1 MNTDQLKRDICQMAK
16 TLHRD
21 GFLDGEISSLSCR
34 QGDLM
39 IITPAGIAAWKC
51 RPGDLIDV
59 GLRELSFA
67 GIYKPARD
75 HALHA
80 AIYLGNRSFGCIIH
94 SASRSVMTSSRAGL
108 EILPML
114 DDMAQIVGPSARIA
128 QCAFQPGRKE
138 AAAVR
143 RAMRFRSAVLLADHG
158 ALCAGA
164 SLAEALAVCQVLE
177 KGCRCFIE
185 TFFLGGW
192 RRINRF
198 ESALMRFNYLCR
210 YSRAART
217 NR

>member
-1 MNTDQLKRDICQMAK
+1 
-16 TLHRD
+16 
-21 GFLDGEISSLSCR
+21 
-34 QGDLM
+34 M
-39 IITPAGIAAWKC
+39 IITPAGIAAWEC

-59 GLRELSFA
+59 GLRELSYA
-67 GIYKPARD
+67 GIYRPARD
-75 HALHA
+75 HVLHA
-80 AIYLGNRSFGCIIH
+80 ALYLGNKRFGSIIH
-94 SASRSVMTSSRAGL
+94 SASRSVMTSCRAGL
-108 EILPML
+108 EILSML

-128 QCAFQPGRKE
+128 PCGFQPGSRE

-164 SLAEALAVCQVLE
+164 DPAEAGAVCQVLE

-185 TFFLGGW
+185 TFFLGGG

-198 ESALMRFNYLCR
+198 EAALMRFNYLYR